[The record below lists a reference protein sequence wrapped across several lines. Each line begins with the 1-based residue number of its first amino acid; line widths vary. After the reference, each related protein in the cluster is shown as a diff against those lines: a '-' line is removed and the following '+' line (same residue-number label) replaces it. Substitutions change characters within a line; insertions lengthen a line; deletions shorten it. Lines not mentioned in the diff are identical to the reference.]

1 MWYLARGSRLEELL
15 DLQRERGIEAVFHNG
30 DFFQA
35 VIPPFPD
42 NEIPWQKE

>member
-1 MWYLARGSRLEELL
+1 MEEPLN
-15 DLQRERGIEAVFHNG
+15 LQGESGIEAVFHNG

-42 NEIPWQKE
+42 NKVPWKTE